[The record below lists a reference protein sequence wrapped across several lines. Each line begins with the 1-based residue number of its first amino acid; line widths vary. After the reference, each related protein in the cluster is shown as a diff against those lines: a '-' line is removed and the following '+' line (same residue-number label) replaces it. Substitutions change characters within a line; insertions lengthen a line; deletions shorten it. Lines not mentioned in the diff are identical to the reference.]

1 MNPLDPLTF
10 LIIVVGLAWI
20 YDSFNGMNDA
30 ANAIATTVS
39 TRALTPRQAILLAR
53 TMNVLGAFLTTEVDK
68 TMGKGVVDPGSM
80 DQLVVIASLAGA
92 SSWSAFC
99 TFLGIPISITHALVG
114 GIMGAA
120 IVGKGF
126 HVLRFAGIKEILI
139 AMILS
144 PLAGFLLGFILMVI
158 LFWLLRNMIPSKVN
172 RTFRYGQIVSA
183 AFMAFS
189 HGSNDTQ
196 NAMGVITAALMVGG
210 FITTFH
216 VPIWVIIGSAFFIG
230 LGTSIGGW
238 KVIKT
243 MGVKMAKLKPVHG
256 FSAEVSASA
265 AIIIATLFGAPIS
278 TTHVISTSIMGV
290 GATSRLSAV
299 RSCPSYH
306 PDLDSHFSW
315 RSSHSRNNLL
325 FDQHANQIEFYWA

>member
-10 LIIVVGLAWI
+10 LIVVVALAWT
-20 YDSFNGMNDA
+20 YDFFNGMNDA

-53 TMNVLGAFLTTEVDK
+53 TMNILGAFLTTQVAK
-68 TMGKGVVDPGSM
+68 TMGKGVVDPSSI
-80 DQLVVIASLAGA
+80 DQLVVIASLVGA
-92 SSWSAFC
+92 SGWSAVC

-114 GIMGAA
+114 GIIGST
-120 IVGKGF
+120 IIGKGF
-126 HVLRFAGIKEILI
+126 GVLRLAGIKKIVI

-158 LFWLLRNMIPSKVN
+158 LYWLLRNVIPSKVN
-172 RTFRYGQIVSA
+172 RTFRFGQIASA

-196 NAMGVITAALMVGG
+196 NAMGIITAALMVGG
-210 FITTFH
+210 FIKVFH
-216 VPIWVIIGSAFFIG
+216 VPIWVIIGSALFMGI
-230 LGTSIGGW
+230 GTSIGGW

-243 MGVKMAKLKPVHG
+243 MGVKMVKLKPIHG
-256 FSAEVSASA
+256 FTAEVSASV
-265 AIIIATLFGAPIS
+265 AIIIATLLGAPIS

-290 GATSRLSAV
+290 GATRRLSAV
-299 RSCPSYH
+299 RWGVAFHIILTWILTFPGAAIIAGLTY
-306 PDLDSHFSW
+306 
-315 RSSHSRNNLL
+315 LL
-325 FDQHANQIEFYWA
+325 LRIIF

>member
-10 LIIVVGLAWI
+10 LIVVVALAWT
-20 YDSFNGMNDA
+20 YDFFNGMNDA

-53 TMNVLGAFLTTEVDK
+53 TMNILGAFLTTQVAK
-68 TMGKGVVDPGSM
+68 TMGKGVVDPSSI
-80 DQLVVIASLAGA
+80 DQLVVIASLVGA
-92 SSWSAFC
+92 SGWSAVC

-114 GIMGAA
+114 GIIGST
-120 IVGKGF
+120 IIGKGF
-126 HVLRFAGIKEILI
+126 GVLRLAGIKKIVI

-158 LFWLLRNMIPSKVN
+158 LYWLLRNVIPSKVN
-172 RTFRYGQIVSA
+172 RTFRFGQIASA

-196 NAMGVITAALMVGG
+196 NAMGIITAALMVGG
-210 FITTFH
+210 FIKVFH
-216 VPIWVIIGSAFFIG
+216 VPIWVIIGSALFMGI
-230 LGTSIGGW
+230 GTSIGGW

-243 MGVKMAKLKPVHG
+243 MGVKMVKLKPVHG
-256 FSAEVSASA
+256 FTAEVSASV
-265 AIIIATLFGAPIS
+265 AIIIATLLGAPIS

-290 GATSRLSAV
+290 GATRRLSAV
-299 RSCPSYH
+299 RWGVALHIILTWILTFPGAAIIAGLTY
-306 PDLDSHFSW
+306 
-315 RSSHSRNNLL
+315 LL
-325 FDQHANQIEFYWA
+325 LRIIF

>member
-20 YDSFNGMNDA
+20 YDFFNGMNDA

-53 TMNVLGAFLTTEVDK
+53 TMNILGAFLTTEVAK

-80 DQLVVIASLAGA
+80 DQLVVIASLVGA
-92 SSWSAFC
+92 SSWSAAC

-120 IVGKGF
+120 IVGKGLS
-126 HVLRFAGIKEILI
+126 VLRFAGIKKILI

-144 PLAGFLLGFILMVI
+144 PLAGFLLGFILMLI
-158 LFWLLRNMIPSKVN
+158 LFWLLRNVIPSKVN
-172 RTFRYGQIVSA
+172 RTFRFGQIASA

-196 NAMGVITAALMVGG
+196 NAMGIITAALMVGG

-216 VPIWVIIGSAFFIG
+216 VPIWVIIGSAIFMGI
-230 LGTSIGGW
+230 GTSVGGW

-243 MGVKMAKLKPVHG
+243 MGVKMVKLKPVHG
-256 FSAEVSASA
+256 FSAEVSASI
-265 AIIIATLFGAPIS
+265 AIIIATLLGAPIS

-290 GATSRLSAV
+290 GATQRLSAV
-299 RSCPSYH
+299 RWGVALHIILTWILTFPGAAAIAGITYY
-306 PDLDSHFSW
+306 LAKLII
-315 RSSHSRNNLL
+315 N
-325 FDQHANQIEFYWA
+325 

>member
-10 LIIVVGLAWI
+10 LIVVVALAWT
-20 YDSFNGMNDA
+20 YDFFNGMNDA

-53 TMNVLGAFLTTEVDK
+53 TMNILGAFLTTQVAK
-68 TMGKGVVDPGSM
+68 TMGKGVVDPSSM
-80 DQLVVIASLAGA
+80 DQLVVIASLVGA
-92 SSWSAFC
+92 SGWSAVC

-114 GIMGAA
+114 GIIGSA
-120 IVGKGF
+120 IIGKGF
-126 HVLRFAGIKEILI
+126 GVLRLAGIKKIVI

-158 LFWLLRNMIPSKVN
+158 LYWLLRNVIPSKVN
-172 RTFRYGQIVSA
+172 RTFRFGQIASA

-196 NAMGVITAALMVGG
+196 NAMGIITAALMVGG
-210 FITTFH
+210 FIKVFH
-216 VPIWVIIGSAFFIG
+216 VPIWVIIGSALFMGI
-230 LGTSIGGW
+230 GTSIGGW

-243 MGVKMAKLKPVHG
+243 MGVKMVKLKPVHG
-256 FSAEVSASA
+256 FTAEVSASV
-265 AIIIATLFGAPIS
+265 AIIIATLLGAPIS

-290 GATSRLSAV
+290 GATRRLSAV
-299 RSCPSYH
+299 RWGVALHIILTWILTFPGAAIIAGLTYS
-306 PDLDSHFSW
+306 
-315 RSSHSRNNLL
+315 LL
-325 FDQHANQIEFYWA
+325 RIIF

>member
-10 LIIVVGLAWI
+10 VIVVVALAWT
-20 YDSFNGMNDA
+20 YDFFNGMNDA

-53 TMNVLGAFLTTEVDK
+53 TMNVLGAFLTTEVAK
-68 TMGKGVVDPGSM
+68 TMGKGVVDPSSM
-80 DQLVVIASLAGA
+80 DQLVVISALAGA
-92 SSWSAFC
+92 SGWSAIC

-120 IVGKGF
+120 IVGKGLS
-126 HVLRFAGIKEILI
+126 VLRFAGIKKILI

-144 PLAGFLLGFILMVI
+144 PLAGFLLGFTLMVT
-158 LFWLLRNMIPSKVN
+158 LFWLLRKVIPSKIN
-172 RTFRYGQIVSA
+172 RSFRFGQIASA

-196 NAMGVITAALMVGG
+196 NAMGIITAALMVGG
-210 FITTFH
+210 FIKAFH
-216 VPIWVIIGSAFFIG
+216 VPVWVIIGSAFFMG

-243 MGVKMAKLKPVHG
+243 MGVKMVKLKPVHG
-256 FSAEVSASA
+256 FTAEVSASA
-265 AIIIATLFGAPIS
+265 AIIIATLLGAPIS

-290 GATSRLSAV
+290 GATQRLSAV
-299 RSCPSYH
+299 RWGVAIHIILTWILTFPGAALIAGLIY
-306 PDLDSHFSW
+306 LIL
-315 RSSHSRNNLL
+315 RL
-325 FDQHANQIEFYWA
+325 IT

>member
-1 MNPLDPLTF
+1 MMNPLNPLTF
-10 LIIVVGLAWI
+10 LIVVVALAWT
-20 YDSFNGMNDA
+20 YDFFNGMNDA

-53 TMNVLGAFLTTEVDK
+53 TMNILGAFLTTEVAK
-68 TMGKGVVDPGSM
+68 TMGKGVVDPSSM
-80 DQLVVIASLAGA
+80 DQLVVIAALVGA
-92 SSWSAFC
+92 SGWSAAC

-120 IVGKGF
+120 IIGRGLG
-126 HVLRFAGIKEILI
+126 VLRLAGIKKIVI

-144 PLAGFLLGFILMVI
+144 PLAGFLIGFTLMVI
-158 LFWLLRNMIPSKVN
+158 LFWLLRKVIPSKVN
-172 RTFRYGQIVSA
+172 RTFRFGQIASA

-196 NAMGVITAALMVGG
+196 NAMGIITAALMVSG
-210 FITTFH
+210 FIKSFH
-216 VPIWVIIGSAFFIG
+216 VPIWVIIGSALFMG

-243 MGVKMAKLKPVHG
+243 MGVKMVKLKPVHG
-256 FSAEVSASA
+256 FSAEFSASV
-265 AIIIATLFGAPIS
+265 AIIIATISGAPIS

-290 GATSRLSAV
+290 GATQRLSAV
-299 RSCPSYH
+299 RWGVAFHIILTWILTFPGAALIAGLTYFV
-306 PDLDSHFSW
+306 L
-315 RSSHSRNNLL
+315 RIL
-325 FDQHANQIEFYWA
+325 F

>member
-1 MNPLDPLTF
+1 MNPLDPLAF
-10 LIIVVGLAWI
+10 VIIVVALAWT
-20 YDSFNGMNDA
+20 YDFFNGMNDA

-53 TMNVLGAFLTTEVDK
+53 TMNILGAFLTTEVAK
-68 TMGKGVVDPGSM
+68 TMGKGVVDPSSM
-80 DQLVVIASLAGA
+80 DQLVVIAALAGA
-92 SSWSAFC
+92 SGWSAIC

-120 IVGKGF
+120 IIGKGLG
-126 HVLRFAGIKEILI
+126 VLRFAGIKKILI

-144 PLAGFLLGFILMVI
+144 PLAGFLLGFTLMVI
-158 LFWLLRNMIPSKVN
+158 LFWLLRKVIPSKVN
-172 RTFRYGQIVSA
+172 RTFRFGQIASA

-196 NAMGVITAALMVGG
+196 NAMGIITAALMVGG
-210 FITTFH
+210 FIKVFH
-216 VPIWVIIGSAFFIG
+216 VPIWVIIGSALFMGI
-230 LGTSIGGW
+230 GTSIGGW

-243 MGVKMAKLKPVHG
+243 MGVKMVKLKPVHG

-265 AIIIATLFGAPIS
+265 AIIVATLLGAPIS

-290 GATSRLSAV
+290 GATQRLSAV
-299 RSCPSYH
+299 RWGVAFHIILTWILTFPGAAAIAGLTY
-306 PDLDSHFSW
+306 LVI
-315 RSSHSRNNLL
+315 RL
-325 FDQHANQIEFYWA
+325 II